1 MKIIVSQNGII
12 LEIQPKHDGF
22 LQSPLSQGKL
32 FYILIAKHAKAFAF
46 RFEWEREHD
55 LRVISESLA

>member
-1 MKIIVSQNGII
+1 MASYLKYN
-12 LEIQPKHDGF
+12 
-22 LQSPLSQGKL
+22 QSMTAFFKALYHRASFL